1 MEELDDAFRKMGI
14 ELTTSELKD
23 LVEEVDADGNGLIDK
38 EEFCDM
44 VLTTVS
50 FFKWRFFPLVS
61 VEFSSSSPSLIS
73 WQWTGTFLR
82 RSVA

>member
-1 MEELDDAFRKMGI
+1 LFPDNSGELNMEELDDAFRKMGI

-38 EEFCDM
+38 GEFCDM

-50 FFKWRFFPLVS
+50 FLMAVLSTRP
-61 VEFSSSSPSLIS
+61 
-73 WQWTGTFLR
+73 R
-82 RSVA
+82 